1 MKSRT
6 ILTALLLGALFS
18 CKGVNE
24 DTEVTEHEGPW
35 AADVISNASL
45 NNAIVSQHTLY
56 PYHFVAGTGELNDL
70 GARDLNV
77 LTDHFLKAGGDL
89 NVRRGGA
96 SQAVYDARVK
106 TVLEKLAAAGV
117 QSGAV
122 AVKDGLPGG
131 EGLASESVIV
141 ILKEKMSKESM
152 GSSTG
157 STLGNS
163 TGASSGSGS
172 VLK

>member
-6 ILTALLLGALFS
+6 ILSALLLGALVS

-56 PYHFVAGTGELNDL
+56 PYHFVAGAGELNDL

-152 GSSTG
+152 GSSSGT
-157 STLGNS
+157 SIGNS
-163 TGASSGSGS
+163 TGASAGTGS

>member
-6 ILTALLLGALFS
+6 ILLALFLGALAA

-35 AADVISNASL
+35 ASDEISNASL

-56 PYHFVAGTGELNDL
+56 PYHFVAGTGQLNDL

-96 SQAVYDARVK
+96 SQALYDERVK

-152 GSSTG
+152 GSS
-157 STLGNS
+157 S
-163 TGASSGSGS
+163 TGSGSGTAAS
-172 VLK
+172 TGTLLK

>member
-6 ILTALLLGALFS
+6 IFPALFLGALFA
-18 CKGVNE
+18 CKGANE
-24 DTEVTEHEGPW
+24 GTEVTEHEGPW
-35 AADVISNASL
+35 SADVISNASL

-56 PYHFVAGTGELNDL
+56 PYHFVTGAGELNDL

-131 EGLASESVIV
+131 EGLSSESVIV

-152 GSSTG
+152 GSAAAAI
-157 STLGNS
+157 GNS
-163 TGASSGSGS
+163 TGASAGTGAT
-172 VLK
+172 LK

>member
-6 ILTALLLGALFS
+6 ILPALLLSSLFA

-56 PYHFVAGTGELNDL
+56 PYHFVAGSGELNDL

-96 SQAVYDARVK
+96 PQAVYDARVK

-152 GSSTG
+152 GGAASSSIG
-157 STLGNS
+157 SS
-163 TGASSGSGS
+163 TGASSGT
-172 VLK
+172 LIK